1 MTSKRLTIL
10 ILCVV
15 CVFTLVMSGYTSANA
30 ADAVVVDNTV
40 PLYLNGIKVADGY
53 MIGET
58 TYASVR
64 SFSEVLC
71 EDLDITWDS
80 EIQTVSITAANLE
93 FTATVGNLYISA
105 NDRNLFVADGVKLYD
120 DTVIAPIRT
129 IAEVFG
135 AEIDWHEESMSIS
148 IVPNELQIIESG
160 DTFYDEND
168 LYWLSRLINS
178 EAGNQTM
185 EGKIAVGNVVLNRV
199 ADPTCPDTIYDVI
212 FDAKYGVQF
221 SVVSTGGI
229 YQEPNEESIIAA
241 KICLEGGNIVGD
253 DCIYFVNPA
262 IGVTSWFRTTRTFVG
277 SFGDHDFYA

>member
-15 CVFTLVMSGYTSANA
+15 CVFTLVMSGYTSANE
-30 ADAVVVDNTV
+30 ADTVVVDNTV

-80 EIQTVSITAANLE
+80 EIQTVSLTAANLE

-148 IVPNELQIIESG
+148 IIPNELQIIESG

-253 DCIYFVNPA
+253 DCIYFVNPT

-277 SFGDHDFYA
+277 TFGDHDFYA